1 MTSVRL
7 VTHTLH
13 PEVLGALCL
22 SVCTLVQRPEEGAVS
37 GFEVIGSGESCP
49 VWVLGSKLGSSEE
62 QCLPLTTE
70 PSAQRQDDV
79 LIAYYTLL
87 LRKDGGDSVGSNLS
101 F

>member
-1 MTSVRL
+1 MSVS
-7 VTHTLH
+7 V
-13 PEVLGALCL
+13 

-37 GFEVIGSGESCP
+37 GFEVIGSGE
-49 VWVLGSKLGSSEE
+49 LGSKLGSSEE

-87 LRKDGGDSVGSNLS
+87 LRKDGGDSMGSNLS